1 MNSGRDST
9 RTQSRSISQ
18 VIKSWDEA
26 EIRLE
31 MIYFTG
37 EVFDGEP
44 TRVFGYIGRPRAS
57 AGKLPGILHIHGGG
71 QTANL
76 DWARFWARRGY
87 VCLSFDFCG
96 DTNFPELGPSYRR
109 EHFTKWGRVPANM
122 MKVGGG
128 LSMSPSPRHNPWFHW
143 ALAARRGLTLLET
156 QADVQADKLG
166 IFGISVGGTLTWTV
180 AGTDRRVKAAVPIY
194 GCGWEFYQYPP
205 QLDAPM
211 SEDLRLW
218 RTLIAPESHASR
230 ITCPLLYL
238 SASNDGHGRMDL
250 SFWTL
255 DRSPSPILRQAF
267 SANYDHHLEPEEGRS
282 LPLWMDCHLKGTT
295 PAWPATPTI
304 EILGGGVPR
313 IKVVPA
319 NADDLQ
325 KIDLYYCLNHDWPTT
340 RFWRSAVSVRRE
352 GNAFIGEAPC
362 LSTDD
367 VITAFA
373 NVTESTGGRH
383 SSRLLTQSLAKLDG
397 VRPTLQRESLVD
409 SMETSTAWHWVPAY
423 TDPVQDSR
431 FFEPWEG
438 PGGECGFTLDR
449 HTFPRESSASF
460 YFGTRK
466 IGDPQFQAQGKL
478 ALLID
483 VFAPQIPTQTHHS
496 RQLSPARYRRPGI
509 HIGHRTSNRSGT
521 VAHSPLDARSISQ
534 RRTPGT
540 SQLGTCR
547 GLHPPRRESR
557 RTALP
562 CFATCGGSECA
573 KATAKEAMKGRSATK
588 RGIGP
593 PLRRSPWPTS
603 TTRQSRRS
611 YLPRTVQ
618 STTKES
624 SQRSSGAGTRA
635 RTTESM
641 CIRAVVRGADSHL

>member
-1 MNSGRDST
+1 
-9 RTQSRSISQ
+9 
-18 VIKSWDEA
+18 
-26 EIRLE
+26 
-31 MIYFTG
+31 
-37 EVFDGEP
+37 
-44 TRVFGYIGRPRAS
+44 
-57 AGKLPGILHIHGGG
+57 
-71 QTANL
+71 
-76 DWARFWARRGY
+76 
-87 VCLSFDFCG
+87 
-96 DTNFPELGPSYRR
+96 
-109 EHFTKWGRVPANM
+109 
-122 MKVGGG
+122 
-128 LSMSPSPRHNPWFHW
+128 
-143 ALAARRGLTLLET
+143 
-156 QADVQADKLG
+156 
-166 IFGISVGGTLTWTV
+166 
-180 AGTDRRVKAAVPIY
+180 
-194 GCGWEFYQYPP
+194 
-205 QLDAPM
+205 M

-352 GNAFIGEAPC
+352 GSAFIGEAPC

-383 SSRLLTQSLAKLDG
+383 SSRLLTQSLAQLDG

-431 FFEPWEG
+431 FFEPWGG

-449 HTFPRESSASF
+449 HAFPRESPASF

-466 IGDPQFQAQGKL
+466 IGDPQFQSRGKD

-483 VFAPQIPTQTHHS
+483 VFAPQILRKLTIRLNARPPGTAGQEFTSDIALPTAVAPWHTLRLTPDRFHNAERRELPNWEHVEVFILQGE
-496 RQLSPARYRRPGI
+496 SPAE
-509 HIGHRTSNRSGT
+509 
-521 VAHSPLDARSISQ
+521 
-534 RRTPGT
+534 
-540 SQLGTCR
+540 
-547 GLHPPRRESR
+547 HPPVFRN
-557 RTALP
+557 
-562 CFATCGGSECA
+562 
-573 KATAKEAMKGRSATK
+573 
-588 RGIGP
+588 
-593 PLRRSPWPTS
+593 LRW
-603 TTRQSRRS
+603 
-611 YLPRTVQ
+611 
-618 STTKES
+618 E
-624 SQRSSGAGTRA
+624 
-635 RTTESM
+635 
-641 CIRAVVRGADSHL
+641 